1 MQHSKSMAATSS
13 SSPQHFLKLSPH
25 RYVSHCCHGNNSSCI
40 EVMQQAGLPLKF
52 GAQHSMHRVKHTLEV
67 QNAQRRRAATWTP
80 TQSSVSK
87 CSTPTRGHAPIQNS
101 NSERYSNWYS
111 KSRWKKKTHK
121 STTTWEELHTDPK
134 TDRQNFRY
142 TLDVSSKTV
151 RKTRHRDRCEME
163 GYKVG
168 WKKVLKDT
176 PKSLAY
182 TVRPFFPPKKTKQAI
197 K

>member
-1 MQHSKSMAATSS
+1 MQHSKSMAATS

-87 CSTPTRGHAPIQNS
+87 MFNAHSWSCPNS
-101 NSERYSNWYS
+101 NNERYSNWYS

-121 STTTWEELHTDPK
+121 STTTCEELHTDPK

-151 RKTRHRDRCEME
+151 RKTCHRDRCEME
-163 GYKVG
+163 DYKVG
-168 WKKVLKDT
+168 WKKKKVLKDA

-182 TVRPFFPPKKTKQAI
+182 TVRPFFPQKNKQAI